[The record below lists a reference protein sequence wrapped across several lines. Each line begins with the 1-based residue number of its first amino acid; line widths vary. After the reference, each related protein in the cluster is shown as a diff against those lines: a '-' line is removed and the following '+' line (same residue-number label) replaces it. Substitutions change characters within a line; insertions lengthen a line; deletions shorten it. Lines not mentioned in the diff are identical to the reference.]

1 MTYGEILV
9 YPCAK
14 GVAILRYVLWVFT
27 GIIVVQTP
35 ANFLRGDFANGW
47 TGFFLSIILG
57 VWSYRVYQKQKQKGD
72 SQLASTPKS
81 PKVKKGFKQRP
92 VRVSQPKPNDA
103 KLSKLKPV
111 NDAALRLR
119 RIATDFEDPKKLEI
133 FVMQPL
139 RVTRTTK
146 TQHYAGGGGLII
158 KRDGILVG
166 YSNANAREPKI
177 RQLDKKW
184 SEIIGVMP
192 TRFEIYYQDHSSVE
206 FDPLSLEDH
215 LVLNVFWYLFQE
227 QLNGTPYEIID
238 PRGSVLGKSL
248 RRGAD
253 YLDQNAEKVLA
264 ANGALDLEELDF
276 EDLTSVEEIP
286 KPLERPRIGSV
297 IDDYRL
303 EKELGGGTFGTV
315 FLGREINDPDDLVAF
330 KIMNMPPNS
339 GIKVGSPAFYS
350 IAEHFIAEGKKS
362 LNFVGSAYVLNAIE
376 YGMEPWPWIAYP
388 LVKGGSLQ
396 SLLTAGRLSENGWWN
411 LAHDLLS
418 GLRAIEIE
426 GLVHL
431 DIKPD
436 NIMLSEDRF
445 TILDLGVSSIQ
456 GYEFGQ
462 LPSGTIVF
470 MSPEVLKAG
479 LNLDSEMEITGAA
492 DVFSAGLTLLWCAT
506 QRYYFEGLGLEK
518 LSPKE
523 LQAKLYHHLVTDGVP
538 LFDLPGPQQDL
549 LTKMLELDPKKRA
562 SANDLL
568 FDVARHVDLDK
579 KISQM
584 ESAAGKL
591 SETAKDKL
599 EGGEEV
605 KISRKLDGPF
615 SSWSALGDQIK
626 VIVEDI
632 RPAYFT
638 IDIDFYDS
646 RESMYVQALYAS
658 GGWVMECMSDEF
670 ADQDYGMRQKQR
682 LVQLGWSPPS
692 DSSPNFERVEEMIS
706 PEEMTTKFV
715 TALEDA
721 FQVKISD
728 ISRMSANVQN
738 RNAY

>member
-1 MTYGEILV
+1 MAKYWFTLV
-9 YPCAK
+9 QK
-14 GVAILRYVLWVFT
+14 GATILRYILWVFT
-27 GIIVVQTP
+27 GIIVLQTL
-35 ANFLRGDFANGW
+35 ASFVEGDFENGW
-47 TGFFLSIILG
+47 TGFFLSIIFG
-57 VWSYRVYQKQKQKGD
+57 AWSLLVYQRRKLKNNLSSVSKPKASRNKKEPKQ
-72 SQLASTPKS
+72 S
-81 PKVKKGFKQRP
+81 PTKVNP
-92 VRVSQPKPNDA
+92 SKPNA
-103 KLSKLKPV
+103 SKLSKFKPI

-119 RIATDFEDPKKLEI
+119 RIATGFEDPRESVV
-133 FVMQPL
+133 FRMEPL

-146 TQHYAGGGGLII
+146 TQHYAGSGGLII

-166 YSNANAREPKI
+166 YSNVNAREPKL
-177 RQLDKKW
+177 RQMDKKW
-184 SEIIGVMP
+184 SEIVGVVP
-192 TRFEIYYQDHSSVE
+192 TRSAIYYQDHSSFE

-215 LVLNVFWYLFQE
+215 LVLNVFWYIFQE

-238 PRGSVLGKSL
+238 PRGSVLGQKL

-253 YLDQNAEKVLA
+253 YLDQNAEKILA
-264 ANGALDLEELDF
+264 ANGALNLERLDS
-276 EDLTSVEEIP
+276 EDLTPIEMTQ
-286 KPLERPRIGSV
+286 KPLTRPQIGSV
-297 IDDYRL
+297 IDDYKL
-303 EKELGGGTFGTV
+303 ERELGGGTFGTV

-330 KIMNMPPNS
+330 KIMNMPTNS
-339 GIKVGSPAFYS
+339 GIKVGSPAFYTV
-350 IAEHFIAEGKKS
+350 AEHFIAEAKKS
-362 LNFVGSAYVLNAIE
+362 LNFAGSAYVLNAIE
-376 YGMEPWPWIAYP
+376 HGMEPWPWIAYP

-396 SLLTAGRLSENGWWN
+396 SLLTAGQLSDDGWWN

-479 LNLDSEMEITGAA
+479 LTLNSEIKVTGAA

-506 QRYYFEGLGLEK
+506 QRYYFEDLGLGN

-523 LQAKLYHHLVTDGVP
+523 LQAKLYNHLVTNGVP
-538 LFDLPGPQQDL
+538 LFDLSEPKQAL

-568 FDVARHVDLDK
+568 FDVAKHVDIDK

-584 ESAAGKL
+584 ESATGKL
-591 SETAKDKL
+591 SEMAREKL

-615 SSWSALGDQIK
+615 SSWSAFGGQIK

-638 IDIDFYDS
+638 IEFDFYDS

-670 ADQDYGMRQKQR
+670 AEQQYGTRQKQR

-692 DSSPNFERVEEMIS
+692 DSSPNFERIEEMIG
-706 PEEMTTKFV
+706 PEDMTAKFV

-721 FQVKISD
+721 FEIKISE
-728 ISRMSANVQN
+728 ISRMSVNIQN